1 MSIINRSIQ
10 RPGKYTRPVL
20 GLEALDTYAEI
31 SQSGEG
37 IHQFVYDDIPVD
49 HRKYLRH
56 VDGEPLCQ
64 Q

>member
-10 RPGKYTRPVL
+10 RPGKYTRPVHGARSTGYL
-20 GLEALDTYAEI
+20 RRNITV
-31 SQSGEG
+31 GEG
-37 IHQFVYDDIPVD
+37 IHQFVYDDIPGD

-56 VDGEPLCQ
+56 VDEEPLCQ